1 MTRGTTPSYIITI
14 KDLDDLAGNHV
25 EVDIKQGAALLQFE
39 DDDVIID
46 ENTIKITLTQEQTLT
61 LSAGSAKLQVRGIR
75 QDGTAW
81 ASNIITVPVNPILRA
96 GVISYD

>member
-75 QDGTAW
+75 QEGTVW
-81 ASNIITVPVNPILRA
+81 ASSIITVPVNPILRA
-96 GVISYD
+96 GLISYD

>member
-1 MTRGTTPSYIITI
+1 MTRGTTPSYTITV
-14 KDLDDLAGNHV
+14 KDMDSLDGMSI
-25 EVDIKQGAALLQFE
+25 EVDIKQGSALLQFD

-46 ENTIKITLTQEQTLT
+46 KNTIKITLTQEQTLT
-61 LSAGSAKLQVRGIR
+61 LSTGSARLQVRGIR